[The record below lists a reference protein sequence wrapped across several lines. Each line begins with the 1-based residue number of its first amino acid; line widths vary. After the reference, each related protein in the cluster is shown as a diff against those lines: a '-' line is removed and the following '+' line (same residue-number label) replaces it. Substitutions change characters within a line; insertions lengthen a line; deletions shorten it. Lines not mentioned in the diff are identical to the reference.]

1 MAMWGVLNYNCT
13 CSNLSCDHQPTRP
26 PLLACPTT
34 TQPAQPSPG
43 PGDAAVAAAAPPSSG
58 AGGSSGARGA
68 EQPLLGVDVRN
79 LSANEE
85 LRRMFGSRV
94 LEEEDE
100 ERGDAFAG
108 KGQEDYRGS

>member
-1 MAMWGVLNYNCT
+1 MT
-13 CSNLSCDHQPTRP
+13 QPTRP
-26 PLLACPTT
+26 PLLACPTL
-34 TQPAQPSPG
+34 QPVQPSPA
-43 PGDAAVAAAAPPSSG
+43 PGDAAAAAAAASSSG
-58 AGGSSGARGA
+58 AGTSSSARSA
-68 EQPLLGVDVRN
+68 ERPLLGVDVRN

-108 KGQEDYRGS
+108 KG